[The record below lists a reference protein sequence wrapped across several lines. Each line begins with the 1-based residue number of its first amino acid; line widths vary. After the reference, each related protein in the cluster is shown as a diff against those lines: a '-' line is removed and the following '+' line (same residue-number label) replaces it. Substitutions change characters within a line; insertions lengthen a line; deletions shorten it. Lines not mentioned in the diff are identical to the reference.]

1 MMSMIQDQILQSIR
15 SEVGY
20 ASIKMQSAIRNYEDS
35 AIYEEKA
42 KHPVG
47 YQSRYSV
54 RVLGIGKNNE
64 MVAQDIM
71 VHAAATLYQISI
83 ELLNMARFIEEE
95 DLQELFR
102 VAKDHH
108 RLVFLA
114 DPWKNDQEEFR
125 KPTKE
130 DCTSLLE
137 KMDVD
142 LIQAAVDKL
151 DDVKVDLDDA
161 LVRIYDFQPL
171 STKYKKLEKKRLKF
185 SKVCIDAAAML
196 EIGGMYLVYMGIG
209 RNAAFI
215 DCKVD
220 VFASENQFLKVVGE
234 SDCTMSANI
243 LIEEENR

>member
-1 MMSMIQDQILQSIR
+1 
-15 SEVGY
+15 
-20 ASIKMQSAIRNYEDS
+20 
-35 AIYEEKA
+35 
-42 KHPVG
+42 
-47 YQSRYSV
+47 
-54 RVLGIGKNNE
+54 

-83 ELLNMARFIEEE
+83 ELLNMARFFEE

-130 DCTSLLE
+130 DCTNLLK

-142 LIQAAVDKL
+142 LIQAVVDKL

-196 EIGGMYLVYMGIG
+196 EIDGMYLVYMGIG

-215 DCKVD
+215 DCEAD
-220 VFASENQFLKVVGE
+220 VFARENQFLKVLGE
-234 SDCTMSANI
+234 SDCTMCGNVM
-243 LIEEENR
+243 IEEDNM